1 MSKTTMKE
9 ITVLIQ
15 KKEVITVKSIL
26 TFLKEKYPGYTV
38 KKFKMGRVSE
48 KRIITFKVDNKY
60 FKATLEKFAFNNIQI
75 MNREKAVVDF
85 IEERKEH
92 KTNKLRSRGWGEVK
106 TKRNDITPEDLEKF
120 TAEGEYE
127 KVLKETRPVPGSD
140 IEIVK
145 KAQSLLAL
153 SIENAINKDYKLAQ
167 ENKYKAQESI
177 DKLIRI
183 ASNPELK
190 NTQKIE
196 ERIKA
201 GSTAIKICLLYDEL
215 LSELIPI
222 ANNNKINNIVN
233 IKAAIA
239 FSEKIPKKK
248 SNIPEEFSEG
258 CKSINTR
265 WLKIAF
271 ETVQTKLKKKEIT
284 AFYKLIGFIEANRNA
299 A

>member
-1 MSKTTMKE
+1 MKE
-9 ITVLIQ
+9 ITALIDP
-15 KKEVITVKSIL
+15 KELITVKSIL
-26 TFLKEKYPGYTV
+26 TVLKEKHPDFHL
-38 KKFKMGRVSE
+38 KKFKMGKVGE
-48 KRIITFKVDNKY
+48 KKIITFKVDNKY
-60 FKATLEKFAFNNIQI
+60 FKLTLEKFAFNDISI
-75 MNREKAVVDF
+75 LNREKAVIDF
-85 IEERKEH
+85 VEERKEH

-106 TKRNDITPEDLEKF
+106 SQRSNVTPEDLDRF
-120 TAEGEYE
+120 TNEGEYE
-127 KVLKETRPVPGSD
+127 KVLKETRAVPGSD

-145 KAQSLLAL
+145 KAQSLLSTA
-153 SIENAINKDYKLAQ
+153 IENAINKDYQLAQ
-167 ENKYKAQESI
+167 EDKYKAQESI

-190 NTQKIE
+190 NVQKIE
-196 ERIKA
+196 ARINA
-201 GSTAIKICLLYDEL
+201 GLTAIKICLLYDEL

-222 ANNNKINNIVN
+222 ANNNKINNLIN

-248 SNIPEEFSEG
+248 SNIPEEISEG
-258 CKSINTR
+258 CKAINTR

-271 ETVQTKLKKKEIT
+271 ETIQTKLKKKEIT

>member
-1 MSKTTMKE
+1 MKE
-9 ITVLIQ
+9 ITALIEP
-15 KKEVITVKSIL
+15 KEIITVKSIL
-26 TFLKEKYPGYTV
+26 SVLKEKYPDFHV
-38 KKFKMGRVSE
+38 KKFKIGKVSE

-60 FKATLEKFAFNNIQI
+60 FKTTLEKFAFNDISI
-75 MNREKAVVDF
+75 LNREKTVVDF

-106 TKRNDITPEDLEKF
+106 SQKSNITPEDLDRF
-120 TAEGEYE
+120 AAEGEYE
-127 KVLKETRPVPGSD
+127 KVLKETKSVPGSD
-140 IEIVK
+140 YEIVK
-145 KAQSLLAL
+145 KAKSLLTQA
-153 SIENAINKDYKLAQ
+153 IENAIDKDFELAQ
-167 ENKYKAQESI
+167 EDKYKAQESI

-190 NTQKIE
+190 NIQKIK

-201 GSTAIKICLLYDEL
+201 GEMAIKICLLYDEL
-215 LSELIPI
+215 LLELISI
-222 ANNNKINNIVN
+222 ANNNKVNNIVN

-239 FSEKIPKKK
+239 FSGKVPKKK
-248 SNIPEEFSEG
+248 KDITDEILEG
-258 CKSINTR
+258 CKTLNTR

-271 ETVQTKLKKKEIT
+271 EPVQTKLKKKEIT

>member
-1 MSKTTMKE
+1 MKE
-9 ITVLIQ
+9 ITALIDQ
-15 KKEVITVKSIL
+15 KEFITVKSIL
-26 TFLKEKYPGYTV
+26 SVLKDKYPDFHV
-38 KKFKMGRVSE
+38 KKFKMGKVGE
-48 KRIITFKVDNKY
+48 KKIITFKVDNKY
-60 FKATLEKFAFNNIQI
+60 FRTILEKFAFNDIQI

-92 KTNKLRSRGWGEVK
+92 KTNKLRSRGWNEIK
-106 TKRNDITPEDLEKF
+106 SQKNNITPENLEKF
-120 TAEGEYE
+120 TEQGEYE
-127 KVLKETRPVPGSD
+127 KVLKETRSVPGSD
-140 IEIVK
+140 YEIVK
-145 KAQSLLAL
+145 KAQSLLSTA
-153 SIENAINKDYKLAQ
+153 IENAIAKDYELAQ
-167 ENKYKAQESI
+167 EDKYKAQESI

-190 NTQKIE
+190 NMQKIE

-201 GSTAIKICLLYDEL
+201 GETAIKICLLYDEL
-215 LSELIPI
+215 LLELIPI
-222 ANNNKINNIVN
+222 ANNNKVNNIVN

-248 SNIPEEFSEG
+248 SNIPEEISEG